1 MVTLHGIAL
10 IAELIA
16 AAWLA
21 IALAGFAKLPRGALA
36 ESRPRKSAQDDKW
49 SFCLTAGTLWPANQE
64 RP

>member
-21 IALAGFAKLPRGALA
+21 IALAGFAKWRAAPWLEA
-36 ESRPRKSAQDDKW
+36 SRH
-49 SFCLTAGTLWPANQE
+49 SFGGSGRHSCWDAD
-64 RP
+64 